1 MTDIRLYG
9 HYLPNEKDLVNFIF
23 TSRDKDILN
32 CYLVDYNLPAVMP
45 HRFATLKKKVKGWN
59 KIAPLNKPLVGTVE
73 EVGTDNP
80 PTIIISIAYIN
91 KEDSDYIDFTKKTNN
106 NNSLLSIFKK
116 WSFSNGKNS
125 DSFLKELWEKTIH
138 PLDNIR
144 TQSSD
149 LSLYDFINQNR
160 NLINCDSDL
169 YNFIITSLDEYNREK
184 NSKIISDIGIVSVG
198 GIENTIELINE
209 TINETQLDINVLVDS
224 VPNYKVVS
232 DSVNINKANHSHFI
246 SILKE
251 KSQKYNPPIYIK
263 VS

>member
-1 MTDIRLYG
+1 MADIRLYG

-116 WSFSNGKNS
+116 
-125 DSFLKELWEKTIH
+125 
-138 PLDNIR
+138 
-144 TQSSD
+144 
-149 LSLYDFINQNR
+149 
-160 NLINCDSDL
+160 
-169 YNFIITSLDEYNREK
+169 
-184 NSKIISDIGIVSVG
+184 
-198 GIENTIELINE
+198 
-209 TINETQLDINVLVDS
+209 
-224 VPNYKVVS
+224 
-232 DSVNINKANHSHFI
+232 
-246 SILKE
+246 
-251 KSQKYNPPIYIK
+251 
-263 VS
+263 